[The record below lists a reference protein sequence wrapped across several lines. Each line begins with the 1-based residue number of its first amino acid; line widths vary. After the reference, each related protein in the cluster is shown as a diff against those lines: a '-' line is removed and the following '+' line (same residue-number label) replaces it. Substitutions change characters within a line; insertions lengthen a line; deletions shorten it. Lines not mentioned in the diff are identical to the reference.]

1 MFPVEG
7 VAVHQVLENS
17 EFHPNLNKTN
27 VDPDWELIKS
37 ENYVVGHVN

>member
-17 EFHPNLNKTN
+17 EYPNLNKTN
-27 VDPDWELIKS
+27 IGPDSEKNKS
-37 ENYVVGHVN
+37 ENYVVELLN